1 MKNLRLLIT
10 ISFVLVCVFSM
21 SPPPTH
27 SGTYTFSP
35 SPSYLSELDHSYYYK
50 WGIKWNLPSGETITG
65 ATLTYH
71 NIHDWQI
78 EQDHLYTHLLNTV
91 QDTNWLFPPNWVNK
105 GEYSTITITGIDNEG
120 GGDKFAGKGPL
131 LGDWNDPGGGSHL
144 LMYNIDSSYFSWLS
158 DGNFGFGIDP
168 DCHYY
173 NDGITF
179 NITTT
184 HEAPE
189 PATLLLLGSGL
200 LGLAGLARRR
210 FKNKS

>member
-1 MKNLRLLIT
+1 MSNLRLLIT
-10 ISFVLVCVFSM
+10 IPFVLVFCFLM
-21 SPPPTH
+21 LASPAR

-35 SPSYLSELDHSYYYK
+35 SSSDLGELDHSYYYK

-65 ATLTYH
+65 ATLTYK
-71 NIHDWQI
+71 NIYDWTQ
-78 EQDHLYTHLLNTV
+78 ETDHLYTHLLDTV
-91 QDTNWLFPPNWVNK
+91 KDPNGPSHLPNWFNN
-105 GEYSTITITGIDNEG
+105 GGYSTITITGTDNEG

-131 LGDWNDPGGGSHL
+131 IGDWNDPGGGPHL
-144 LMYNIDSSYFSWLS
+144 LMYNIDSSYFWLLS

-179 NITTT
+179 TITTT

-189 PATLLLLGSGL
+189 PATMILLGSGL
-200 LGLAGLARRR
+200 LGLAGLARRKFR
-210 FKNKS
+210 KQ

>member
-1 MKNLRLLIT
+1 MRLLTT
-10 ISFVLVCVFSM
+10 ISFVLVFAFSM
-21 SPPPTH
+21 LPSPAR
-27 SGTYTFSP
+27 SETYTFSA
-35 SPSYLSELDHSYYYK
+35 SVNGSSDLDHSYYYM
-50 WGIKWNLPSGETITG
+50 WGIKWNKPSGEIITG
-65 ATLTYH
+65 ATLTYK
-71 NIHDWQI
+71 NIWDWQR
-78 EQDHLYTHLLNTV
+78 ETDHLYTHLLNWAPTGV
-91 QDTNWLFPPNWVNK
+91 HSGWDGEGDGDNFPGWPSWWDHK
-105 GEYSTITITGIDNEG
+105 LGE
-120 GGDKFAGKGPL
+120 
-131 LGDWNDPGGGSHL
+131 WNDPNGGFPLNFNLVYDIPPTH
-144 LMYNIDSSYFSWLS
+144 FSWLS

-200 LGLAGLARRR
+200 IGLAGLARRR